1 MLQCGVTDS
10 AVQGPESSATPSG
23 RSLVR
28 EARVAK
34 ALREVAGALGAS
46 LDLDELLELV
56 LRKLTE
62 LMPAE
67 RAILFL
73 LDERKRELVSRSAGG
88 PDDFPLRLPL
98 GDGVLSRVVR
108 TGKAVCLAQGSEEL
122 KDAEWAP
129 LLSCETT
136 SAMATPL
143 KNNLSR
149 TIGVLLVINKRLDA
163 GGSRLDFD
171 DEDEEI
177 LSVLAKQAAIAIDN
191 SRLLVT
197 LIRKNQQLQHAQEQ
211 LTRRVRDLELLFE
224 LERSTAHAQGHED
237 LAREVLERLAKAC
250 NAGGALLVLS
260 DDEHEQF
267 VDYCLTRSVR
277 AQGQVGEGPARF
289 STGWSTAREG
299 VLSSVIENATALQLD
314 VTDAPLTLDG
324 LPPVESIIAE
334 PLSDGESPIGA
345 LALLN
350 KRGGPFTAEDL
361 GLLRLVSANV
371 STAVRLFNANQA
383 RQREE
388 RLSGIG
394 RLMAQVVHDLKS
406 PLTVIS
412 GYVQLM
418 EVSAD
423 EQERKHY
430 AAQILKQF
438 DALGAMQ
445 REVLAFARGETKVF
459 ARNVIID
466 RLLADV
472 QSQMAA
478 ELLEKNVVL
487 RVSAAKGLVAHLD
500 SERII
505 RALQNLIRNAA
516 EAMEPL
522 GGGSVTVRADVDG
535 DALTLRVSDTGPG
548 IPAAIRPRLFRSFVT
563 SGKLNGT
570 GLGLAI
576 VKRIVEEHGGA
587 VELCSVP
594 RGACFLITL
603 PSALVTTQPDAR
615 RVNVESAPPKNERT
629 ERAIETRAAPSAPAP
644 SKKTKDGARKK
655 ATAKSVPRKVRPAP
669 SPPSKKLVRGRGQ
682 AK

>member
-1 MLQCGVTDS
+1 
-10 AVQGPESSATPSG
+10 
-23 RSLVR
+23 
-28 EARVAK
+28 
-34 ALREVAGALGAS
+34 
-46 LDLDELLELV
+46 LV
-56 LRKLTE
+56 LRQLTD
-62 LMPAE
+62 LMGE
-67 RAILFL
+67 VRAILVL

-98 GDGVLSRVVR
+98 GEGVLSRVVR
-108 TGKAVCLAQGSEEL
+108 TGKATCLAQGSQEL
-122 KDAEWAP
+122 KDAEWAS
-129 LLSCETT
+129 LLSCVTT
-136 SAMATPL
+136 SAVATPL

-149 TIGVLLVINKRLDA
+149 TIGVLLVINKRTEA
-163 GGSRLDFD
+163 GARSLDFD

-237 LAREVLERLAKAC
+237 LAREVLERLARAC
-250 NAGGALLVLS
+250 NAGGALLVLA

-418 EVSAD
+418 EVSSD
-423 EQERKHY
+423 EQERKDY

-472 QSQMAA
+472 QNQMAA
-478 ELLEKNVVL
+478 ELVEKKAVL
-487 RVSAAKGLVAHLD
+487 RVSAAKGLLAHLD
-500 SERII
+500 SERIT

-535 DALTLRVSDTGPG
+535 DAVTFRVSDTGPG
-548 IPAAIRPRLFRSFVT
+548 IPAAIGPRLFRSFVT

-576 VKRIVEEHGGA
+576 VKRIVEEHGGS

-603 PSALVTTQPDAR
+603 PSALVQSQPDAR
-615 RVNVESAPPKNERT
+615 PTNVESAPRQKVARVQ
-629 ERAIETRAAPSAPAP
+629 RASATRSAKPPSAAQP
-644 SKKTKDGARKK
+644 SKKTKTVAGKK
-655 ATAKSVPRKVRPAP
+655 ARSTP
-669 SPPSKKLVRGRGQ
+669 SSSSKNLVRGRGR